1 MASTRTEKSIR
12 NAKYGLIGQIFL
24 VIFSFILRKIFL
36 NTFNDDYLGLG
47 SVFLTILNAVN
58 VCELGLSS
66 AIIFCLYKPL
76 VNDDRAKVAAYM
88 KYMKKAYYIV
98 GGVVLVLGLS
108 LTPILHFF
116 VRVMPDIENIRL
128 IYVMF
133 VINSAM
139 TYPLSYR
146 AVLLTA
152 DQRQYAVSRYRYFFK
167 CLFHVVQIIVLRFT
181 HNYLIYLS
189 CTLVFNVIENGAI
202 SLKVHH
208 DYPYISEKNVRE
220 LTKAERS
227 DVKRRVKASA
237 LHKLGS
243 YLVFGTEAVFLA
255 RLCGVNSATLYQNYY
270 TIQFNLKNFMNIFF
284 SSFSA
289 SIGNMYADSK
299 DENKKYNVY
308 NILNFICAW
317 IAGFTSVSLALI
329 YNPFIELWLGPQYLF
344 DKEAVALISL
354 SFYFFCTRIAMNTT
368 KDAFG
373 LFVRDKYKYIAQFA
387 VYVVLAI
394 IMGRT
399 FREAGIFAAML
410 IADLV
415 TCFWIE
421 PRVLFKY
428 GFKKPVSVYFKKYA
442 LHALTAAV
450 GFFITYALVR
460 IFCTSNPGMIF
471 FVLRVVFCVTVP
483 NLVYLLIWER
493 SVEFRECIIIAKRVL
508 RKLLVKLH
516 IVKN

>member
-1 MASTRTEKSIR
+1 MASSRTEKSIR

-76 VNDDRAKVAAYM
+76 VRDDKATVAAYM

-98 GGVVLVLGLS
+98 GGIVLILGLS
-108 LTPILHFF
+108 LTPVLHLF
-116 VRVMPDIENIRL
+116 VRVMPDIDNIRL

-133 VINSAM
+133 VVNSAM

-146 AVLLTA
+146 SILLTA
-152 DQRQYAVSRYRYFFK
+152 DQRQYAVSRYRYFFS
-167 CLFHVVQIIVLRFT
+167 CMFHLVQIIVLMCT
-181 HNYLIYLS
+181 HNYLLYLS
-189 CTLVFNVIENGAI
+189 CRLVFTVVENCAI
-202 SLKVHH
+202 SLKVKH

-220 LTKAERS
+220 LTRAEKS
-227 DVKRRVKASA
+227 DIKKRVKASA

-243 YLVFGTEAVFLA
+243 FLVFGTEAVFLA

-270 TIQFNLKNFMNIFF
+270 TIQLNLKNFMNIFF

-289 SIGNMYADSK
+289 SIGNMYADNK
-299 DENKKYNVY
+299 DEKKKYSVY
-308 NILNFICAW
+308 NVLNFICAW
-317 IAGFTSVSLALI
+317 IAGFASVSLALI

-344 DKEAVALISL
+344 EKEAVALISL

-394 IMGRT
+394 IMGRV

-421 PRVLFKY
+421 PWVLFKY
-428 GFKKPVSVYFKKYA
+428 GFKRPVSEYFKKYA
-442 LHALTAAV
+442 LHALTAAI
-450 GFFITYALVR
+450 GFFITYVLVR
-460 IFCTSNPGMIF
+460 IFCTSNQGILF
-471 FVLRVVFCVTVP
+471 LILRVLLCVTVP
-483 NLVYLLIWER
+483 NVVYLLLWCR
-493 SVEFRECIIIAKRVL
+493 SAEFRECTVIAKRL
-508 RKLLVKLH
+508 LGKLLVKLH
-516 IVKN
+516 IAKK

>member
-24 VIFSFILRKIFL
+24 VIFSFVLRKIFL
-36 NTFNDDYLGLG
+36 DTFNDDYLGLG

-66 AIIFCLYKPL
+66 AIVFCLYKPL
-76 VNDDRAKVAAYM
+76 VKGDNATVAAYM
-88 KYMKKAYYIV
+88 RYIKRAYYVV
-98 GGVVLVLGLS
+98 GGVVLVVGLS

-116 VRVMPDIENIRL
+116 VRVMPDLENVRL
-128 IYVMF
+128 IYVLF
-133 VINSAM
+133 VINSAIA
-139 TYPLSYR
+139 YPLSYQ

-181 HNYLIYLS
+181 HNYIMYLC
-189 CTLVFNVIENGAI
+189 CTLAFTVIENGAI
-202 SLKVHH
+202 ALKVYH
-208 DYPYISEKNVRE
+208 DYPYIKDKNVRS
-220 LTKAERS
+220 LTRAERS
-227 DVKRRVKASA
+227 DVKKRVKASA
-237 LHKLGS
+237 LHKIGS

-255 RLCGVNSATLYQNYY
+255 RLCGINSATLYHNYN

-289 SIGNMYADSK
+289 SIGNMYADTK
-299 DENKKYNVY
+299 DDNKKYRVY
-308 NILNFICAW
+308 NILNFTCAW
-317 IAGFTSVSLALI
+317 IAGFASVSLALI

-344 DKEAVALISL
+344 CKESVALISL

-373 LFVRDKYKYIAQFA
+373 LFVRDRYKYIIQFA

-394 IMGRT
+394 IMGRA
-399 FREAGIFAAML
+399 FRETGVFAAML

-428 GFKKPVSVYFKKYA
+428 GFKRPVSEYFKKYA

-460 IFCTSNPGMIF
+460 LFCTSNPGIGF

-483 NLVYLLIWER
+483 NVVYLILWGR
-493 SVEFRECIIIAKRVL
+493 SEEFRECMKIAGRL
-508 RKLLVKLH
+508 IRRLLVKLH
-516 IVKN
+516 IIKE